1 MPPPIRA
8 ALVRGLAEST
18 LPAMNNFSYT
28 QAASTKEA
36 ATIAQAEKWA
46 AFICGGTSLIDLM
59 KSNMEEH
66 SLLIDINKLA
76 LLGIDNSAAGLRI
89 GALERMSDVGEHPLV
104 VQNYPVI
111 SQALLASASPQLRN
125 MASMGGNLLQR
136 TRCGYFRDT
145 AFPCNKR
152 VPGSGCPAQDGDNR
166 TLAILGGSRACI
178 ATHASDLAV
187 ALVALEA
194 KLSLENA
201 KGATRLVSLADFYKL
216 PGNTPHIENHLQPGE
231 IITAITVPAAAHAR
245 RSHYL
250 KVRDRAS
257 YAYALVSA
265 AVGLDVQGGT
275 IRAARVALGGVGTVP
290 WRTTAVEKA
299 LVGKPATE
307 ATFRAAAALAVHDA
321 SPRDKNKFKLELAPR
336 TIVRALLEV
345 MG

>member
-1 MPPPIRA
+1 
-8 ALVRGLAEST
+8 
-18 LPAMNNFSYT
+18 MNNFAYT

-36 ATIAQAEKWA
+36 STTAQADKQA
-46 AFICGGTSLIDLM
+46 AFISGGTSLIDLM
-59 KSNMEEH
+59 KSNIEQH
-66 SLLIDINKLA
+66 SLLVDINRLS
-76 LLGIDNSAAGLRI
+76 LLGVENSANGLRI

-111 SQALLASASPQLRN
+111 SQSLLASASPQLRN

-136 TRCGYFRDT
+136 TRCGYFRDV

-166 TLAILGGSRACI
+166 NLAILGGSTSCI
-178 ATHASDLAV
+178 ATHASDLCV

-194 KLSLENA
+194 KLTIENT
-201 KGATRLVSLADFYKL
+201 KGVARTVPLADFYKL
-216 PGNTPHIENHLQPGE
+216 PGKTPHIENQLQPGD

-245 RSHYL
+245 KSHYL

-275 IRAARVALGGVGTVP
+275 IRSARVALGGVGTVP
-290 WRTTAVEKA
+290 WRVPAVEKA

-307 ATFRAAAALAVHDA
+307 ETFRAAAALAVHDA
-321 SPRDKNKFKLELAPR
+321 SPREHNKFKVELAQR
-336 TIVRALLEV
+336 TIVRALLELA
-345 MG
+345 

>member
-1 MPPPIRA
+1 
-8 ALVRGLAEST
+8 
-18 LPAMNNFSYT
+18 MNNFAYT

-36 ATIAQAEKWA
+36 ATAAQADKQA
-46 AFICGGTSLIDLM
+46 AFISGGTSLIDLM
-59 KSNMEEH
+59 KSNIEQH
-66 SLLIDINKLA
+66 TLLIDLNKLS
-76 LLGIDNSAAGLRI
+76 LLGIENSAAGLRI
-89 GALERMSDVGEHPLV
+89 GALERMSDVGEHPQV
-104 VQNYPVI
+104 VQNYPVV

-152 VPGSGCPAQDGDNR
+152 VPGSGCPAQTGDNR
-166 TLAILGGSRACI
+166 TLAILGGSPSCI

-187 ALVALEA
+187 SLVALEA
-194 KLSLENA
+194 KLTIESP
-201 KGATRLVSLADFYKL
+201 KGQPRTVPLADFYKL
-216 PGNTPHIENHLQPGE
+216 PGSTPHIENHLAPGE
-231 IITAITVPAAAHAR
+231 VITAITIPAAAHAR

-275 IRAARVALGGVGTVP
+275 IRSARVALGGVGTVP
-290 WRTTAVEKA
+290 WRVPAVEQA
-299 LVGKPATE
+299 LVGKSATE
-307 ATFRAAAALAVHDA
+307 DTFRAAAALAVRDA
-321 SPRDKNKFKLELAPR
+321 SPREHNKFKLELAQR

-345 MG
+345 AA

>member
-1 MPPPIRA
+1 
-8 ALVRGLAEST
+8 
-18 LPAMNNFSYT
+18 MNNFAYT

-36 ATIAQAEKWA
+36 ATATQSDKNA
-46 AFICGGTSLIDLM
+46 AFISGGTSLIDLM
-59 KSNMEEH
+59 KSNIEQH
-66 SLLIDINKLA
+66 SLLVDLNKLS
-76 LLGIDNSAAGLRI
+76 LLGIENAATGLRI
-89 GALERMSDVGEHPLV
+89 GSLERMSDVGEHPLV

-111 SQALLASASPQLRN
+111 SQSLLASASPQLRN

-136 TRCGYFRDT
+136 TRCGYFRDV

-166 TLAILGGSRACI
+166 NLAILGTSEACI
-178 ATHASDLAV
+178 ATHASDLCV

-194 KLSLENA
+194 KITIENA
-201 KGATRLVSLADFYKL
+201 KGATRTVLLADFYKL
-216 PGNTPHIENHLQPGE
+216 PGKTPHIETQLQPGD
-231 IITAITVPAAAHAR
+231 IITAIVVPAAAHAR
-245 RSHYL
+245 KSHYL

-275 IRAARVALGGVGTVP
+275 IRSARVALGGVGTVP
-290 WRTTAVEKA
+290 WRVPAVEKA

-307 ATFRAAAALAVHDA
+307 DTFRAAAALAVRDA
-321 SPRDKNKFKLELAPR
+321 SPREHNKFKIELAQR

-345 MG
+345 AA

>member
-1 MPPPIRA
+1 
-8 ALVRGLAEST
+8 
-18 LPAMNNFSYT
+18 MNNFAYT

-36 ATIAQAEKWA
+36 STTAQADKQA
-46 AFICGGTSLIDLM
+46 AFISGGTSLIDLM
-59 KSNMEEH
+59 KSNIEQH
-66 SLLIDINKLA
+66 SLLVDINRLS
-76 LLGIDNSAAGLRI
+76 LLGVENSATGLRI

-111 SQALLASASPQLRN
+111 SQSLLASASPQLRN

-136 TRCGYFRDT
+136 TRCGYFRDV

-166 TLAILGGSRACI
+166 NLAILGGSTSCI
-178 ATHASDLAV
+178 ATHASDLCV

-194 KLSLENA
+194 KLTIENT
-201 KGATRLVSLADFYKL
+201 KGVARTVPLADFYKL
-216 PGNTPHIENHLQPGE
+216 PGKTPHIENQLQPGD

-245 RSHYL
+245 KSHYL

-275 IRAARVALGGVGTVP
+275 IHSARVALGGVGTIP
-290 WRTTAVEKA
+290 WRVPAVEKA

-307 ATFRAAAALAVHDA
+307 VTFRAAAALAVHDA
-321 SPRDKNKFKLELAPR
+321 SPREHNKFKVELAQR
-336 TIVRALLEV
+336 TIVRALLELA
-345 MG
+345 